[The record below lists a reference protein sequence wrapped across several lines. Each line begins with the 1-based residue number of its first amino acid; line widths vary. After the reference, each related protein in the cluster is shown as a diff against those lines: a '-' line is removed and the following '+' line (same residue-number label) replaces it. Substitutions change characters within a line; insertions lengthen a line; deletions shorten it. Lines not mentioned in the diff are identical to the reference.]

1 MKRSAGE
8 SCKKYKLFSLEY
20 KSLNVIDQELR
31 RNLYRVGI
39 IVVAFVGVVFVS
51 VYLDSYFL
59 SSLFS
64 LVAVAGVFL
73 LLNFQKAYSVIM
85 IVVGVLSL
93 AFAVLG
99 YLNLGLVNMP
109 VLYALLAVLG
119 IVRGGQAY
127 RATE

>member
-1 MKRSAGE
+1 MRAAKRTN
-8 SCKKYKLFSLEY
+8 CFSSEY
-20 KSLNVIDQELR
+20 NPFNVIDQELR
-31 RNLYRVGI
+31 RNLCRVGI
-39 IVVAFVGVVFVS
+39 IVVAFFGAVFVS
-51 VYLDSYFL
+51 VYLDSYAL
-59 SSLFS
+59 SGLFS

-73 LLNFQKAYSVIM
+73 LLELRKAYSITM
-85 IVVGVLSL
+85 IVVGVLAL
-93 AFAVLG
+93 AFTVLG

>member
-1 MKRSAGE
+1 M
-8 SCKKYKLFSLEY
+8 
-20 KSLNVIDQELR
+20 IDQELR
-31 RNLYRVGI
+31 RNLFRVGI
-39 IVVAFVGVVFVS
+39 IVVAFFGAIFVS
-51 VYLDSYFL
+51 VFLNSYAL
-59 SSLFS
+59 SGLFS

-73 LLNFQKAYSVIM
+73 LLELQKAYSITM
-85 IVVGVLSL
+85 IVVGVLAL

-99 YLNLGLVNMP
+99 YLNLSLVNMP

>member
-1 MKRSAGE
+1 MRTAKRTN
-8 SCKKYKLFSLEY
+8 CFSSEQNPF
-20 KSLNVIDQELR
+20 NVIDQELR
-31 RNLYRVGI
+31 RNLFRVGI
-39 IVVAFVGVVFVS
+39 IVVAFFGAVFVS
-51 VYLDSYFL
+51 VFLDSYAL
-59 SSLFS
+59 SGLFS

-73 LLNFQKAYSVIM
+73 LLELQKAYSITM
-85 IVVGVLSL
+85 IVVGVLAL

>member
-1 MKRSAGE
+1 M
-8 SCKKYKLFSLEY
+8 
-20 KSLNVIDQELR
+20 IDQELR
-31 RNLYRVGI
+31 RNLCRVGI
-39 IVVAFVGVVFVS
+39 IVVAFFGAVFLF
-51 VYLDSYFL
+51 VYLNSYFL

-73 LLNFQKAYSVIM
+73 LLNLQKAYSVIM
-85 IVVGVLSL
+85 IVVGVLAL

>member
-1 MKRSAGE
+1 MRTAKRTN
-8 SCKKYKLFSLEY
+8 CFSSEQNPF
-20 KSLNVIDQELR
+20 NVIDQELR
-31 RNLYRVGI
+31 RNLFRVGI
-39 IVVAFVGVVFVS
+39 IVVAFFGAVFVS
-51 VYLDSYFL
+51 VFLDSYAL
-59 SSLFS
+59 SGLFS

-73 LLNFQKAYSVIM
+73 LLELRKAYSITM
-85 IVVGVLSL
+85 IVVGVLAL

>member
-1 MKRSAGE
+1 MRAAKRTN
-8 SCKKYKLFSLEY
+8 CFSSEHNL
-20 KSLNVIDQELR
+20 LNVIDQELR
-31 RNLYRVGI
+31 RNLFRVGI
-39 IVVAFVGVVFVS
+39 IVVAFFGAIFVS
-51 VYLDSYFL
+51 VFLNSYAL
-59 SSLFS
+59 SGLFS

-73 LLNFQKAYSVIM
+73 LLELQKAYSITM
-85 IVVGVLSL
+85 IVVGVLAL

-99 YLNLGLVNMP
+99 YLNLSLVNMP

>member
-1 MKRSAGE
+1 MRTAKRTN
-8 SCKKYKLFSLEY
+8 CFSLECN
-20 KSLNVIDQELR
+20 SLNVIDQELR
-31 RNLYRVGI
+31 RNLCRVGI
-39 IVVAFVGVVFVS
+39 IVVAFFGAVFVS
-51 VYLDSYFL
+51 IYLNSYFL

-73 LLNFQKAYSVIM
+73 LLNLQKAYSVIM
-85 IVVGVLSL
+85 IVVGVLAL

>member
-1 MKRSAGE
+1 MRTAKRTN
-8 SCKKYKLFSLEY
+8 CFSLECN
-20 KSLNVIDQELR
+20 SLNVIDQELR
-31 RNLYRVGI
+31 RNLCRVGI
-39 IVVAFVGVVFVS
+39 IVVAFFGAVFVS
-51 VYLDSYFL
+51 IYLNSYFL

-73 LLNFQKAYSVIM
+73 LLNLQKAYSVIM
-85 IVVGVLSL
+85 IVVGVLAL

-109 VLYALLAVLG
+109 VLYAFLAVLG

>member
-1 MKRSAGE
+1 MRAAKRTN
-8 SCKKYKLFSLEY
+8 CFSSEHNH
-20 KSLNVIDQELR
+20 LNVIDQELR
-31 RNLYRVGI
+31 RNLFRVGI
-39 IVVAFVGVVFVS
+39 IVVAFFGAIFVS
-51 VYLDSYFL
+51 VFLNSYAL
-59 SSLFS
+59 SGLFS

-73 LLNFQKAYSVIM
+73 LLELRKAYSITM
-85 IVVGVLSL
+85 IVVGVLAL

-99 YLNLGLVNMP
+99 YLNLSLVNMP

>member
-1 MKRSAGE
+1 MRAAKRTN
-8 SCKKYKLFSLEY
+8 CFSSEY
-20 KSLNVIDQELR
+20 NPFNVIDQELR
-31 RNLYRVGI
+31 RNLCRVGI
-39 IVVAFVGVVFVS
+39 IVVAFFGAIFVS
-51 VYLDSYFL
+51 VFLNSYAL
-59 SSLFS
+59 SGLFS

-73 LLNFQKAYSVIM
+73 LLELQKAYSITM
-85 IVVGVLSL
+85 IVVGVLAL
-93 AFAVLG
+93 TFAVLG

>member
-1 MKRSAGE
+1 MRIEKGTNP
-8 SCKKYKLFSLEY
+8 FSSERNPF
-20 KSLNVIDQELR
+20 SVIDRELR
-31 RNLYRVGI
+31 RNLFRVGI
-39 IVVAFVGVVFVS
+39 VVVAFLGAVFVS
-51 VYLDSYFL
+51 VFLDSYAL
-59 SSLFS
+59 SGLFS

-73 LLNFQKAYSVIM
+73 LVELQRAYSVAM
-85 IVVGVLSL
+85 IVVGVLAL

-99 YLNLGLVNMP
+99 YLNLGLVDTP

>member
-1 MKRSAGE
+1 MRIVKRIN
-8 SCKKYKLFSLEY
+8 CFSLEY
-20 KSLNVIDQELR
+20 NSLNVIDQELR
-31 RNLYRVGI
+31 RNLYRVGL
-39 IVVAFVGVVFVS
+39 IVVAFFGAVFVS
-51 VYLDSYFL
+51 VFLDSYFL
-59 SSLFS
+59 SALFS
-64 LVAVAGVFL
+64 LIAVAGVFL
-73 LLNFQKAYSVIM
+73 LLKFQKVFSVIM

-99 YLNLGLVNMP
+99 YLNLGFVNMP

>member
-1 MKRSAGE
+1 MRIAKRIN
-8 SCKKYKLFSLEY
+8 CFSLEY
-20 KSLNVIDQELR
+20 NSLNVIDQELR
-31 RNLYRVGI
+31 RNFCRVGL
-39 IVVAFVGVVFVS
+39 IVVAFVGAVFVS

-59 SSLFS
+59 SALFS
-64 LVAVAGVFL
+64 LIAVAGVFL
-73 LLNFQKAYSVIM
+73 LLEFQKVYSVIM

-99 YLNLGLVNMP
+99 YLNLGRVNMP

>member
-1 MKRSAGE
+1 MRAAKRTN
-8 SCKKYKLFSLEY
+8 CFSLECN
-20 KSLNVIDQELR
+20 SLNVIDQELR
-31 RNLYRVGI
+31 RNLCRVGI
-39 IVVAFVGVVFVS
+39 IIIAFFGAVFVF
-51 VYLDSYFL
+51 VYLNSYFL

-73 LLNFQKAYSVIM
+73 LLNLQKAYSVIM
-85 IVVGVLSL
+85 IVVGILALS
-93 AFAVLG
+93 FAVLG
-99 YLNLGLVNMP
+99 YLNLGLVDMP